1 MKKKSIIFFFTL
13 ITILGTI
20 YFHTNTLIVTHH
32 KISLGQGNKKL
43 RVAHITDLH
52 TKGINY
58 LEDQLI
64 VALKQENPD
73 ITVITGDLANPS
85 GTKEGY
91 VAVLKEL
98 KTKKGVYLVQGN
110 WEYWESIPDLKS
122 ILESN
127 NIKNLTNQTHQIDQD
142 LWLVGF
148 DDSEEGLPELSIINS
163 IPKSA
168 MKIALFHSP
177 TFFDK
182 TADLIQLNFA
192 GHTHG
197 GQVRIPFVGPLWLPR
212 GSGNYAM
219 GWYEK
224 GKSKLYVSRGIG
236 TSILPIR
243 FNCSPELAIIDI
255 NY

>member
-1 MKKKSIIFFFTL
+1 MKKKSVIFFL
-13 ITILGTI
+13 ITTVALVAI
-20 YFHTNTLIVTHH
+20 YFHTNTLAVTYH
-32 KISLGQGNKKL
+32 KVAIGGGNKKL

-52 TKGINY
+52 TKGMNY
-58 LEDQLI
+58 LERQLI
-64 VALKQENPD
+64 AALKQQNPD
-73 ITVITGDLANPS
+73 IIVITGDLANPS

-91 VAVLKEL
+91 VSVLKEL
-98 KTKKGVYLVQGN
+98 KAKKGTYLVQGN
-110 WEYWESIPDLKS
+110 WEYWENIPDLKS
-122 ILESN
+122 ILANN
-127 NIKNLTNQTHQIDQD
+127 NIKNLTNQTHKLDQN
-142 LWLVGF
+142 LWLIGF
-148 DDSEEGLPELSIINS
+148 DDSEEGLPELNIVNS

-168 MKIALFHSP
+168 MKIAIIHSP
-177 TFFDK
+177 IFFDK
-182 TADLIQLNFA
+182 TASFTQLNFA

-197 GQVRIPFVGPLWLPR
+197 GQVRIPFIGPLWLPR

-224 GKSKLYVSRGIG
+224 EKSKLYVSRGIG